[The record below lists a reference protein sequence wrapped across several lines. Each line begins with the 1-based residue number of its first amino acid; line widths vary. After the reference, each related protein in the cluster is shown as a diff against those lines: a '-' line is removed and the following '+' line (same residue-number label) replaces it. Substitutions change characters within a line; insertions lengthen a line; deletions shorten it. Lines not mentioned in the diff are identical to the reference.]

1 MEAYLDHAAS
11 TPARPEVIDAMV
23 PWLADHPGNPSGAHK
38 SAREARRAIDDVRDL
53 VAELVGG
60 DPGDVVF
67 TSGGT
72 EADNLAVDGVLG
84 ATGGLAVCSAT
95 EHPAVLEPVQE
106 SGGLIAP
113 TDKAGRVDLTT
124 LAEILDAVDDVALV
138 SVMLA
143 NNETGV
149 INPVAEVAALV
160 AEKSSTTVVHTDAV
174 QATAW
179 IDLATHC
186 AGAHLISLT
195 GHKIGGPK
203 GAGALVVKKGT
214 PLRPVL
220 RGGGQERERR
230 SGTQNVPA
238 IAGLGAALRLAMDE
252 RAALTARVG
261 ALRDRLET
269 GLLSA
274 VENTICSLPTGTE
287 RTPLVAHL
295 CFGGIA
301 SESLLFLLEQEGIA
315 ASAASSCASGAQ
327 EPSHVL
333 AAMGVDRQ
341 VAEGALRLSLGW
353 TTTEAEIDH
362 ALEVIPPAVARLR
375 EYA

>member
-1 MEAYLDHAAS
+1 
-11 TPARPEVIDAMV
+11 
-23 PWLADHPGNPSGAHK
+23 
-38 SAREARRAIDDVRDL
+38 
-53 VAELVGG
+53 
-60 DPGDVVF
+60 
-67 TSGGT
+67 
-72 EADNLAVDGVLG
+72 
-84 ATGGLAVCSAT
+84 
-95 EHPAVLEPVQE
+95 
-106 SGGLIAP
+106 
-113 TDKAGRVDLTT
+113 
-124 LAEILDAVDDVALV
+124 
-138 SVMLA
+138 
-143 NNETGV
+143 
-149 INPVAEVAALV
+149 
-160 AEKSSTTVVHTDAV
+160 
-174 QATAW
+174 
-179 IDLATHC
+179 
-186 AGAHLISLT
+186 
-195 GHKIGGPK
+195 
-203 GAGALVVKKGT
+203 LVVKKGT

-295 CFGGIA
+295 CFGGVA
-301 SESLLFLLEQEGIA
+301 SESLLFLLEQDGIA

-353 TTTEAEIDH
+353 TTTEAEVDH